1 MNEKIA
7 TFFKNTFERR
17 DARILSVI
25 VILGLIAGIVIAT
38 TRGGNSSETSLSDG
52 LNGLSPVTDYVF
64 QPNDSL
70 GPDPFGPSFANYTL
84 EVPTEE
90 LSTGTVSSD
99 STGLYGGTGEN
110 SCDVEKMIDFL
121 MNNPDRAAAWAGV
134 QGIAVDEIPDYLRS
148 LTAVV
153 LLENT
158 LVINHGYSGGEATP
172 FLAVLEAGTAVLVDD
187 DGIPRARCACG
198 NPLTPPEDP
207 PTTEETTTTSTS
219 TTTTEPD
226 ITTTESDCPIFDGE
240 PPYGITQESDG
251 KWTLH
256 TPEGRFVWAPTVP
269 GWHSIPDDGNIYP
282 TESDVPG
289 YDEECWPCPPESN
302 GDGTTPSYEKGGDNN
317 YKSSLEMLEKEG
329 KERTEKYVVI
339 EVGLTVSGTT
349 TTEDSNTDDDPEVD
363 EPTFD
368 TEEID
373 PDSTEEFEP
382 EYDDESTFDG
392 CFPPCPEDGEW
403 GWKIQARPD
412 GNSVYVWVAPD
423 GTNWYWNDGVWEEG
437 PEILPL
443 SNSTNTTGA
452 LFVGAPSEES
462 STTYTDYKD
471 LPGWSDDCFEC
482 PPWGW
487 VETEDG
493 AWEWHDPSGTIWSAD
508 IYGGWYSGEEVFVG
522 DTSGD
527 ESEGLGLIL
536 DVTELPG
543 YDDECHECP
552 EWGWTQTEDGS
563 WVWVA
568 PDGTIWEITSTTSGW
583 VWSYGAMTLDGKI
596 RGVEVIT
603 ELPGYLEDCEE
614 CPEWGWNDVHDLYW
628 MAPDGKQ
635 WFASMDGFWRT
646 SDPMDGEIDGYKNLP
661 GYIEECNECPPWG
674 WIEMEDGSWVWDG
687 GLEVVWTFQF
697 SSSIWQWMTEEGS
710 YPHNDYKDLPNFDP
724 DCHECP
730 EWGWAPE
737 GDIWYWVDPNGV
749 TWIPNSFGNWDPEEG
764 AYPEDSLNTV
774 YSPNRL
780 PGWYEDCHDC
790 GGFGWNDDDGDGIWV
805 WVDPTGVIWTQYGDG
820 LWYPDNGGDFIS
832 VSTRLPG
839 WDDDCD
845 EGPPGETTTSSTSTT
860 STTSTTTTTTTTA
873 PTTSTTTTTTIQPG
887 TTPDAPTLVSLT
899 RWDETLGVDWREP
912 TYEGSAPITDF
923 VIQSKAGSAGTWT
936 NVDDGVSTQTFGV
949 APNLTNATE
958 YFFRVAAVNNAGTG
972 DWSNVL
978 SDIPYGF
985 DPDPADASGARQL
998 YWYKPTGV
1006 STPGNTFYQLGVLVN
1021 GTGSVQATNK
1031 SISTAGS
1038 GTFNETLLVNKDSHE
1053 SGMLNCTD
1061 TYDFY
1066 VRVIDT
1072 DFFGVTVTTDWITD
1086 QAWKNYSY
1094 SGTNGC

>member
-860 STTSTTTTTTTTA
+860 STTSTTTTSTTT
-873 PTTSTTTTTTIQPG
+873 TTTTTTIQPG